1 MSAQELPTPVARVI
15 DAVNAG
21 GALRSMTIT
30 A

>member
-1 MSAQELPTPVARVI
+1 VTAQELPTPVARVI

-21 GALRSMTIT
+21 EALGSMTIT